1 MKNISIPVLFFISI
15 VLQIVSCYL
24 FLGKNYEISFFLVS
38 GLGSLTATFLAY
50 ALIYYFT
57 FDSGEKRSESDIKIG
72 FTVCHYLIISTF
84 VVFTFLLLDNTLYKN
99 TAIGL
104 NGIVLAIYGRQIL
117 NKELSNKKS

>member
-1 MKNISIPVLFFISI
+1 MKNISIPVLLFISI

-24 FLGKNYEISFFLVS
+24 FLGKNSEISFS
-38 GLGSLTATFLAY
+38 IISALGSFTATFLAY

-57 FDSGEKRSESDIKIG
+57 FSSGDKRSESDIKIA

-84 VVFTFLLLDNTLYKN
+84 VVFLFLLIDNSLYKN

-104 NGIVLAIYGRQIL
+104 NGIILAIYGRQIL
-117 NKELSNKKS
+117 NKEIKNLK